1 MKKHLFLI
9 VILFLT
15 AASTL
20 SFAEKGP
27 RIRFTSDHHDFGN
40 VLQGKTVEYTFLFEN
55 KGTEDLWIKEVT
67 TSCGCTAAL
76 VSSNT
81 VKPGEKG
88 EIKVSYDSQ
97 GRAGT
102 VSRTITIASNDP
114 VEPLKELTINATV
127 TPSMHAT
134 FNVNESLFSEKCGA
148 CHFSPALNKKGKELY
163 DAVCAFCHGRTA
175 VGLERLKSMEK
186 DVINEKTRN
195 GIAGTEM
202 PAWIREQGGPLDE
215 EQIRSLSNF
224 IKEEPADFLLDKK

>member
-1 MKKHLFLI
+1 MKKLLFLL
-9 VILFLT
+9 VVLLLT
-15 AASTL
+15 ATTL

-27 RIRFTSDHHDFGN
+27 RINFINDHHDFGS
-40 VLQGKTVEYTFLFEN
+40 VLQGKTVAYTFLFEN

-76 VSSNT
+76 ISSNI

-88 EIKVSYDSQ
+88 EITVSYDSQ

-102 VSRTITIASNDP
+102 VSRTITVVSNDP
-114 VEPLKELTINATV
+114 VEPVKELTITAAV
-127 TPSMHAT
+127 APSMHAT

-148 CHFSPALNKKGKELY
+148 CHFYPASNKKGKELY

-175 VGLERLKSMEK
+175 GGLEKLKGMEK
-186 DVINEKTRN
+186 ELINERTRN

-202 PAWIREQGGPLDE
+202 PAWFKEQGGPLDE
-215 EQIRSLSNF
+215 EQIRSLSDF
-224 IKEEPADFLLDKK
+224 IKGEPSDFLLDKK

>member
-1 MKKHLFLI
+1 MRRHIFLI
-9 VILFLT
+9 ITLLLI
-15 AASTL
+15 ASTL

-27 RIRFTSDHHDFGN
+27 RISFTTDQHDFGN
-40 VLQGKTVEYTFLFEN
+40 VLQGKTVEYTFQFEN

-102 VSRTITIASNDP
+102 VSRTITVVSNDA
-114 VEPLKELTINATV
+114 VESVKELTISATV
-127 TPSMHAT
+127 TPSMHTT
-134 FNVNESLFSEKCGA
+134 FNVAESLFSEKCGA
-148 CHFSPALNKKGKELY
+148 CHFYPALNKKGKELY

-175 VGLERLKSMEK
+175 VGLDRLKGIEK
-186 DVINEKTRN
+186 DVIDERTMN

-202 PAWIREQGGPLDE
+202 PAWIKEQGGPLDE

-224 IKEEPADFLLDKK
+224 IKGEPADILLDKE